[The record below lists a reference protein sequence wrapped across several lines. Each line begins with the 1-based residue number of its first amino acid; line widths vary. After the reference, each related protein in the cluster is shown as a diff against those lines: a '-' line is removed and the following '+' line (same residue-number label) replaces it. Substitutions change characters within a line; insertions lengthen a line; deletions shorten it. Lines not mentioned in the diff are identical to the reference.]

1 LANETKPICS
11 CCGKP
16 KKLDD
21 YYKSYSPIH
30 QYHEKV
36 TICKPCMYALVDEND
51 IRSIQ
56 NILRMLDKPFIHSL
70 WKASVEEAE
79 RLNRSHFKTYM
90 KNVVMRQNRDKTW
103 ADSDI
108 GEMRKDNS
116 EEDTVSVVG
125 DQKDDGD
132 KIYSREWLGYYY
144 PSEIEYLRE
153 YLAGLNRD
161 FRILT
166 KSHQDYAKKIAK
178 ASLHMDKCF
187 QDMQDGVK
195 GSEKR
200 YKEAK
205 EVFDTLSKSAQF
217 SEDKRGQNDV
227 SLGSFSQITEMVEN
241 NTYVYEHKN
250 DLDKDNYDKLLEEFS
265 HIGKS
270 I

>member
-1 LANETKPICS
+1 MADTKIQCS
-11 CCGKP
+11 RCGNSKR
-16 KKLDD
+16 LTE
-21 YYKSYSPIH
+21 YYNSYSPIH
-30 QYHEKV
+30 EYYGK
-36 TICKPCMYALVDEND
+36 TSICKKCIFDMVDEKD
-51 IRSIQ
+51 LRSIQ
-56 NILRMLDKPFIHSL
+56 TMLRMLDKPFIKSL
-70 WKASVEEAE
+70 WDASTVEADKQD
-79 RLNRSHFKTYM
+79 RSHFRTYL
-90 KNVVMRQNRDKTW
+90 KNVVMPQHKEKTW
-103 ADSDI
+103 NDSDFD
-108 GEMRKDNS
+108 GVKNSKEDNPIP
-116 EEDTVSVVG
+116 TG
-125 DQKDDGD
+125 DKKDDGD

-144 PSEIEYLRE
+144 HSEIDYLKEYLS
-153 YLAGLNRD
+153 GLNRD